1 MGRCVPKRHW
11 VDRACM
17 HELTIAVFTCKSSH
31 VHDWASQHL
40 TMEVGGAYETPPLPE
55 ILLALPLVV

>member
-1 MGRCVPKRHW
+1 MC
-11 VDRACM
+11 
-17 HELTIAVFTCKSSH
+17 ELTIAVFTCKSSH